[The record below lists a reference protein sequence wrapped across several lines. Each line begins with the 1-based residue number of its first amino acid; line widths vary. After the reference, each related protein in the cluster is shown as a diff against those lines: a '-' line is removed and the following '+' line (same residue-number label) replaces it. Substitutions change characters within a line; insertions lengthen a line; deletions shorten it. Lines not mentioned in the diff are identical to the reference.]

1 LIVLYNLKK
10 MPSTITKYKIFLAS
24 PSDLQDERA
33 SIDEVINELN
43 LTFGKQNDLHLELLK
58 WETHS
63 APAISIN
70 HPQEIIT
77 SDLGEDYDLFIGL
90 IWKKFGTPT
99 NNANSGTEEEFLNAY
114 NRFKQNP
121 STLQIL
127 FYFNNSSVSLN
138 EINPEQLQKIQNF
151 KSDIGKNKNVLY
163 WDYQDTQQLNK
174 FLRIHI
180 PQRILDIKK
189 SLENQISLVQ
199 KDEIL
204 EVEIINQDFGLIDY
218 QEIIE
223 DNIKEST
230 ESLAR
235 ISEATSWIGEQM
247 NKKTIEMKSMT
258 LNGNQPAR
266 KTLKDFF
273 MRTAKIMDNFA
284 KRIEPEIP
292 IFFDHFEKAID
303 ALSNVIN
310 ISRND
315 LKMKKEEIDETYISL
330 SSLITGISGS
340 IDSMEGFLKSVNDLP
355 RMSKELN
362 QAKANVANK
371 LDYLLDNLIIS
382 HSIAIELEKSIIS

>member
-247 NKKTIEMKSMT
+247 NKK
-258 LNGNQPAR
+258 NN
-266 KTLKDFF
+266 
-273 MRTAKIMDNFA
+273 
-284 KRIEPEIP
+284 
-292 IFFDHFEKAID
+292 
-303 ALSNVIN
+303 
-310 ISRND
+310 
-315 LKMKKEEIDETYISL
+315 
-330 SSLITGISGS
+330 
-340 IDSMEGFLKSVNDLP
+340 
-355 RMSKELN
+355 
-362 QAKANVANK
+362 
-371 LDYLLDNLIIS
+371 
-382 HSIAIELEKSIIS
+382 